1 MTEQAI
7 NHYKHGISHDI
18 FKEPVTTYAQLSI
31 NALEKQIPKKPV
43 HNTIDR
49 CNCCPVCGSP
59 FTFYGAY
66 RTFEYKSHF
75 CSYCGQSIDWS
86 K

>member
-49 CNCCPVCGSP
+49 VCLHS
-59 FTFYGAY
+59 FYVLL
-66 RTFEYKSHF
+66 TQCFKELLIMKS
-75 CSYCGQSIDWS
+75 S
-86 K
+86 